1 VSITDY
7 DICPECDLLLKA
19 ALPKIG
25 EKAHCPRCGL
35 LLSHPR
41 KRSIERTFALS
52 IAGFILF
59 FPSLLL
65 PMVGVTIMGNVST
78 GVLYAGVIA
87 LFNDG
92 MEAVAIV
99 VFLASILFPL
109 VNISLALLISGHLY
123 FNRYHRYLTVWMRWM
138 QNLNEWGMLEVYMLG
153 IIVACV
159 KLVAL
164 AQLNFGWG
172 LYAFVAL
179 LIITTL
185 LTSNLD
191 NVLFW
196 QRIEQL
202 RKGRH
207 HAG

>member
-1 VSITDY
+1 
-7 DICPECDLLLKA
+7 
-19 ALPKIG
+19 
-25 EKAHCPRCGL
+25 
-35 LLSHPR
+35 
-41 KRSIERTFALS
+41 
-52 IAGFILF
+52 
-59 FPSLLL
+59 
-65 PMVGVTIMGNVST
+65 MVGVTIMGNVST